1 MLYNFDKEVSRRGT
15 DCVKWDEAAPD
26 ELPMWVADM
35 DFETAPCVQ
44 EAILR
49 RARHGV
55 YGYALVPEGFYDA
68 IIWWQRE
75 RHGWDVQREWILYT
89 SGVVPAVSAIIK
101 ALCRPG
107 DGVLTFTPAYN
118 CFFSSIRNNGCR
130 LIDFPL
136 TWSPAEERY
145 SIDFQRLEQT
155 LDKERPRLFL
165 LCNPHNPS
173 GRLWNR
179 DELTR
184 IASLCAGR
192 GITVLSDEIHCEFV
206 NPQVGRPFLPFA
218 PIADAAGCS
227 WVIANAPNK
236 AFNIAGL
243 QTAYIIAPDAD
254 VRARIDRAI
263 NDNEVCDINC
273 FSFVA
278 LQAAYTPEGAE
289 WLDQLNTYIYQGYH
303 LFRTALKTALP
314 SLPIAHLEST
324 YLAWLDIY
332 SIFNSQFPILN
343 SAPSP
348 VVSVAVPRQPSSP
361 SIAPAASAALPS
373 TLNPQPSTSSL
384 SLSSL
389 LRRDYHLWLN
399 PGDLYGQPGFLR
411 VNLATQHSRLT
422 IASTR
427 LIEALK
433 SQI

>member
-1 MLYNFDKEVSRRGT
+1 MSLYHSDSLTLMIYDFNKPVERRST
-15 DCVKWDEAAPD
+15 DCVKWDEAEAD
-26 ELPMWVADM
+26 VLPLWVADM

-44 EAILR
+44 EAILQ

-55 YGYALVPEGFYDA
+55 YGYALVPDGFYDA

-75 RHGWDVQREWILYT
+75 RHGWKVQREWILYI

-101 ALCRPG
+101 GLCNPG

-130 LIDFPL
+130 LVDFPL

-145 SIDFQRLEQT
+145 SIDFHALERA
-155 LDKERPRLFL
+155 LDHERPRLFL

-173 GRLWNR
+173 GRVWTH
-179 DELTR
+179 DELSR
-184 IASLCAGR
+184 IATLCAAR

-206 NPQVGRPFLPFA
+206 HPGLGRRFLPFA
-218 PIADAAGCS
+218 PIADAVGCP

-243 QTAYIIAPDAD
+243 QTAYIITPDVD

-278 LQAAYTPEGAE
+278 LQAAYTPEGAD
-289 WLDQLNTYIYQGYH
+289 WLDQLNAYIYEGYQQ
-303 LFRTALKTALP
+303 FRKSMKSAFPT
-314 SLPIAHLEST
+314 LPIAHLEGT
-324 YLAWLDIY
+324 YLAWIDVRSLVAQPP
-332 SIFNSQFPILN
+332 FNGSSERLAKRILQQQRVWIN
-343 SAPSP
+343 
-348 VVSVAVPRQPSSP
+348 
-361 SIAPAASAALPS
+361 
-373 TLNPQPSTSSL
+373 
-384 SLSSL
+384 
-389 LRRDYHLWLN
+389 
-399 PGDLYGQPGFLR
+399 GGEMYGQAGFLR
-411 VNLATQHSRLT
+411 INLATQHMRLQT
-422 IASTR
+422 ATSR

>member
-1 MLYNFDKEVSRRGT
+1 MSLYHSDSLTLMIYDFNKPVERRGT
-15 DCVKWDEAAPD
+15 DCVKWDEAEAD
-26 ELPMWVADM
+26 ALPLWVADM

-44 EAILR
+44 EAILQ

-55 YGYALVPEGFYDA
+55 YGYALVPDGFYDA

-75 RHGWDVQREWILYT
+75 RHGWKVQREWILYT

-101 ALCRPG
+101 GLCNPG

-130 LIDFPL
+130 LVDFPL

-145 SIDFQRLEQT
+145 SIDFHALERA
-155 LDKERPRLFL
+155 LDHERPRLFL
-165 LCNPHNPS
+165 LC
-173 GRLWNR
+173 
-179 DELTR
+179 
-184 IASLCAGR
+184 IATLCAAR

-206 NPQVGRPFLPFA
+206 HPGLGRRFLPFA
-218 PIADAAGCS
+218 PIADAVGCP

-243 QTAYIIAPDAD
+243 QTAYIITPDAD

-289 WLDQLNTYIYQGYH
+289 WLDQLNAYIYEGYQQ
-303 LFRTALKTALP
+303 FRKSMKSALP
-314 SLPIAHLEST
+314 TLPIAHLEGT
-324 YLAWLDIY
+324 YLAWIDVRSLVAQPP
-332 SIFNSQFPILN
+332 FNGSSERLAKRILQQQRVWIN
-343 SAPSP
+343 
-348 VVSVAVPRQPSSP
+348 
-361 SIAPAASAALPS
+361 
-373 TLNPQPSTSSL
+373 
-384 SLSSL
+384 
-389 LRRDYHLWLN
+389 
-399 PGDLYGQPGFLR
+399 GGEMYGQAGFLR
-411 VNLATQHSRLT
+411 INLATQHMRLQT
-422 IASTR
+422 ATSR

>member
-1 MLYNFDKEVSRRGT
+1 MSLYHSDSLTLMIYDFNKPVERRST
-15 DCVKWDEAAPD
+15 DCVKWDEAEAD
-26 ELPMWVADM
+26 VLPLWVADM

-44 EAILR
+44 EAILQ

-55 YGYALVPEGFYDA
+55 YGYALVPDGFYDA

-75 RHGWDVQREWILYT
+75 RHGWKVQREWILYT

-101 ALCRPG
+101 GLCNPG

-130 LIDFPL
+130 LVDFPL

-145 SIDFQRLEQT
+145 SIDFHALERA
-155 LDKERPRLFL
+155 LDHERPRLFL

-173 GRLWNR
+173 GRVWTH
-179 DELTR
+179 DELSR
-184 IASLCAGR
+184 IATLCAAR

-206 NPQVGRPFLPFA
+206 HPGLGRRFLPFA
-218 PIADAAGCS
+218 PIADAVGCP

-243 QTAYIIAPDAD
+243 QTAYIITPDVD

-278 LQAAYTPEGAE
+278 LQAAYTPEGAD
-289 WLDQLNTYIYQGYH
+289 WLDQLNAYIYEGYQQ
-303 LFRTALKTALP
+303 FRKSMKSAFPT
-314 SLPIAHLEST
+314 LPIAHLEGT
-324 YLAWLDIY
+324 YLAWIDVRSLVAQPP
-332 SIFNSQFPILN
+332 FNGSSERLAKRILQQQRVWIN
-343 SAPSP
+343 
-348 VVSVAVPRQPSSP
+348 
-361 SIAPAASAALPS
+361 
-373 TLNPQPSTSSL
+373 
-384 SLSSL
+384 
-389 LRRDYHLWLN
+389 
-399 PGDLYGQPGFLR
+399 GGEMYGQAGFLR
-411 VNLATQHSRLT
+411 INLATQHMRLQT
-422 IASTR
+422 ATSR